1 LHACFAQ
8 VREEPAQQAGDTQ
21 QNTQTLRFGVIKTC
35 ARGVRDSRVRHVLA
49 AICKFIYRSGR
60 NLFTIKHR
68 AQAIGTR
75 FFYGRCQSKC
85 SVF

>member
-1 LHACFAQ
+1 VCFA
-8 VREEPAQQAGDTQ
+8 EETQ
-21 QNTQTLRFGVIKTC
+21 QSSQEIRSGVIKTC

-49 AICKFIYRSGR
+49 AISKFIYRSGR

-85 SVF
+85 SAY